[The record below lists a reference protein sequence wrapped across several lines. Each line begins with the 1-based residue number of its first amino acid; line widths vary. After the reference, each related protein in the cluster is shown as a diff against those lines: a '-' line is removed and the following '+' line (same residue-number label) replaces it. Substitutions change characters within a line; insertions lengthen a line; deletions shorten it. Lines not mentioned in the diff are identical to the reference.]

1 VLGDL
6 KFGAKGEWAQSRML
20 AIQFHD
26 IKGNDI
32 EQFRTMGTQTV
43 LTPVEYKSG
52 DVIYPYEKAR
62 EPAGGAMARNPAP
75 STTGTK

>member
-6 KFGAKGEWAQSRML
+6 KFGAKGEWAQSRVL
-20 AIQFHD
+20 QAQFHD

-32 EQFRTMGTQTV
+32 EQFRTLGTQTV
-43 LTPVEYKSG
+43 LAPAEYKSG

-62 EPAGGAMARNPAP
+62 QAPGAEASRMAP